1 VRSGNR
7 PLVMVSNRLPVV
19 LEREEASWKV
29 QAGAGGLVSALMP
42 AVAGARGT
50 WIGWTGTDRD
60 PEVERLLAAHAEPGY
75 RLQPVF
81 LTAEEKSGFYCGFS
95 NEIVWPL
102 FHDLQS
108 RCNFEPAY
116 WESYQRVNA
125 KFAAVIAEASAPE
138 DFVWVHD
145 YHLMLAGQ
153 KLRESS
159 ARRRTGF
166 FLHIPFPAPDIF
178 EKLPWRRQVLEG
190 LLAYGLVGFQT
201 PRDLR
206 NFANCLRRLVPQALL
221 HRQEELVQVQT
232 EGGSTWA
239 GSFPIGIDFAAVE
252 RQAQAAE
259 AAHAAARIRA
269 DLAPC
274 QVVLGVDRLDYT
286 KGIPERLKAFRAL
299 LRQPGVPKVTLVQV
313 VVPSRAD
320 LPRYQEL
327 KLEVERLVS
336 QINGEHGQTGW
347 VPVHYL
353 YRQLPPAELFS
364 YYRAADVALITPLKD
379 GMNLVAKEYCAARGD
394 QDGVLVL
401 SEYAGAAVE
410 LGCGAILVNPYD
422 VEGVA
427 AALRQALTMEAGERR
442 ARMRRMRRRV
452 RHTNAFRW
460 FDSFLGA
467 AERLQMAA
475 VAAA

>member
-1 VRSGNR
+1 MRPGNR
-7 PLVMVSNRLPVV
+7 PLVLVSNRLPVV
-19 LEREEASWKV
+19 LERQGESWKM

-50 WIGWTGTDRD
+50 WIGWTGTGED
-60 PEVERLLAAHAEPGY
+60 PEVEGLLAAQTEPGY
-75 RLQPVF
+75 RLKPVF
-81 LTAEEKSGFYCGFS
+81 LTRGERSGFYCGFS
-95 NEIVWPL
+95 NEILWPL

-108 RCNFEPAY
+108 RCNFEPSY
-116 WESYQRVNA
+116 WETYRQVNG
-125 KFAAVIAEASAPE
+125 KFADAVAAASGTE

-145 YHLMLAGQ
+145 YHLMLVGQ
-153 KLRESS
+153 KLRESGTH
-159 ARRRTGF
+159 RRTGF

-178 EKLPWRRQVLEG
+178 EKLPWRRQVLQG
-190 LLAYGLVGFQT
+190 LLAYELVGFQT

-206 NFANCLRRLVPQALL
+206 NFAHCLRRLVPQALIR
-221 HRQEELVQVQT
+221 RQDNMLWVQT
-232 EGGSTWA
+232 EQGGAWV
-239 GSFPIGIDFAAVE
+239 GSFPIGIDFAAVQ
-252 RQAQAAE
+252 RQAE
-259 AAHAAARIRA
+259 AAETVHAAARIRA

-286 KGIPERLKAFRAL
+286 KGIPERLKALREL
-299 LRQPGVPKVTLVQV
+299 LRQPDVPKVTLVQV

-320 LPRYQEL
+320 LPRYQDL
-327 KLEVERLVS
+327 KLEIERLVS

-353 YRQLPPAELFS
+353 YRQLPPPELFS

-379 GMNLVAKEYCAARGD
+379 GMNLVAKEYCAARSD

-401 SEYAGAAVE
+401 SEYAGAATE

-427 AALRQALTMEAGERR
+427 AAVRQALTMEAGDRH

-452 RHTNAFRW
+452 RHANAFRW
-460 FDSFLGA
+460 FESFLTA
-467 AERLQMAA
+467 SRLERG
-475 VAAA
+475 VAAAA

>member
-1 VRSGNR
+1 MIPGER
-7 PLVMVSNRLPVV
+7 PLILVSNRLPVV
-19 LEREEASWKV
+19 LEREGESWKM
-29 QAGAGGLVSALMP
+29 QASAGGLVSALMP

-50 WIGWTGTDRD
+50 WIGWSGTGED
-60 PEVERLLAAHAEPGY
+60 PEVARLLAAQTEPGY
-75 RLQPVF
+75 RLKPVF
-81 LTAEEKSGFYCGFS
+81 LTPGEKSGFYCGFS
-95 NEIVWPL
+95 IEILWPL

-108 RCNFEPAY
+108 RCNFEPSY
-116 WESYQRVNA
+116 WETYQQVNA
-125 KFAAVIAEASAPE
+125 KFAAAVAESSGLE

-145 YHLMLAGQ
+145 YHLMLVGE
-153 KLRESS
+153 KLRQ
-159 ARRRTGF
+159 AGVRRRTGF

-178 EKLPWRRQVLEG
+178 EKLPWRRQVLEA

-221 HRQEELVQVQT
+221 HRQEDLLQVQS

-252 RQAQAAE
+252 RQAETAE
-259 AAHAAARIRA
+259 AAHVAARIRA

-286 KGIPERLKAFRAL
+286 KGIPERLKAFREL
-299 LRQPGVPKVTLVQV
+299 LRQPNAPKVSLVQV

-320 LPRYQEL
+320 LPRYQDL

-379 GMNLVAKEYCAARGD
+379 GMNLVAKEYCAARSD

-401 SEYAGAAVE
+401 SEYAGAAAE

-422 VEGVA
+422 VEGA
-427 AALRQALTMEAGERR
+427 AAGLRQALTMEAGERR

-467 AERLQMAA
+467 AERLEAAAA
-475 VAAA
+475 VAA